1 MSVISIEDR
10 DWLSTTEAAA
20 ILELSHMTVIRRFDA
35 GDLKGYRVPGSRF
48 RRIPKNSL
56 RKFAELHGLPLKGLD
71 STNATESPQPAR
83 KQRVLVVDDDQHL
96 VMVIQKV
103 LLTDGWEVKVATN
116 GFDAGFAAIRF
127 QPDLVLLDIMLPGM
141 DGRDAARQIRSD
153 PQLVHTRIL
162 AITALRDDRC
172 IKEMFEAG
180 VDDYLPKPF
189 TMETLREKVS
199 EMMNHKVLRLVMAG

>member
-10 DWLSTTEAAA
+10 DWISTTEAAA
-20 ILELSHMTVIRRFDA
+20 MLELSHMTIIRRFDA
-35 GDLKGYRVPGSRF
+35 GDLKGFRVPGSRF
-48 RRIPKNSL
+48 RRIPKENL
-56 RKFAELHGLPLKGLD
+56 REFADLHGLPLKGLD
-71 STNATESPQPAR
+71 SVEPTTQPAR
-83 KQRVLVVDDDQHL
+83 KQRVLIVDDDVHL
-96 VMVIQKV
+96 ASIIQKV
-103 LLTDGWEVKVATN
+103 LLTDNWEVKIATN

-127 QPDLVLLDIMLPGM
+127 KPDLVLLDIMLPGM

-162 AITALRDDRC
+162 AITGLRDERS

-189 TMETLREKVS
+189 TMEMLREKIGEIMIYES
-199 EMMNHKVLRLVMAG
+199 AQMIIAG